1 MQFFI
6 SFLESTLIF
15 EYFEKKMNLI
25 TKVFLKLLTPKDV
38 VTETKKG
45 PVSENTAVV
54 NVFMSPKSC

>member
-25 TKVFLKLLTPKDV
+25 TKVFQKLLTPKNV

-45 PVSENTAVV
+45 LVSENTAVV
-54 NVFMSPKSC
+54 KRVHES